1 MTSKKEAGE
10 TLGRFLE
17 DVGSPSKIIYD
28 GAPEQIGDKTSKFQ
42 TIMRKHQ
49 ILGHQNEAFTQK
61 YNRAE
66 DSVRE
71 MKRRWKQRIIRRRAP
86 KHVWD
91 FGLVWE
97 SEIQSRMCRNNTTCS
112 GMERITGDTPDI
124 SEWLEF
130 EFYDLC
136 WYWDTPNDNW

>member
-1 MTSKKEAGE
+1 MFMKCKSLKGKTCAQVYTDGKGFIRADPMISKKEAGD

-17 DVGSPSKIIYD
+17 DVGTPRKIIYD
-28 GAPEQIGDKTSKFQ
+28 GAPEQIGNKTSKFQ

-71 MKRRWKQRIIRRRAP
+71 LKRRWKQ
-86 KHVWD
+86 
-91 FGLVWE
+91 
-97 SEIQSRMCRNNTTCS
+97 
-112 GMERITGDTPDI
+112 
-124 SEWLEF
+124 
-130 EFYDLC
+130 
-136 WYWDTPNDNW
+136 